1 MSKVTIIGATGF
13 TGTNITREL
22 VARGH
27 EVTAVARDASKLSIE
42 GTRQVSGNIE
52 DLGFVKELLQG
63 QDAVIT
69 AVHHRA
75 HDGGPTLAEII
86 KPIAEAA
93 HAAGARLG
101 VVGGAGSLRV
111 AEDGPRVFETPEFPE
126 AFIPE
131 ATQAFE
137 TLKTLQSLPATIDWF
152 YVSPAAGYG
161 RHNVG
166 TRQGHYRTGGEVIVK
181 DEAGV
186 SFISGEDFA
195 IAFVDEIEKPAH
207 KNERFTVGY

>member
-1 MSKVTIIGATGF
+1 MSKVLVIGATGY
-13 TGTNITREL
+13 TGTNLTREL
-22 VARGH
+22 VSRGH
-27 EVTAVARDASKLSIE
+27 EVTAVSRDIGKLIIA
-42 GTRQVSGNIE
+42 GAKPLAGNIE
-52 DLGFVKELLQG
+52 DLNFIKSAVQG

-75 HDGGPTLAEII
+75 HDGVPTLGETIT
-86 KPIAEAA
+86 PIAHAV

-111 AEDGPRVFETPEFPE
+111 ADGGPRLFETPEFPE

-137 TLKTLQSLPATIDWF
+137 TLKALQQLPNSIDWF
-152 YVSPAAGYG
+152 YLSPAAGYG

-166 TRQGHYRTGGEVIVK
+166 EKLGHYRSGNEVIVT
-181 DEAGV
+181 DDAGV

>member
-1 MSKVTIIGATGF
+1 MSKIVIIGATGY

-22 VARGH
+22 VVRGH
-27 EVTAVARDASKLSIE
+27 EVTAVARDFGKLTVE
-42 GTRQVSGNIE
+42 GTRQVSGSIE
-52 DLGFVKELLQG
+52 DLAFVTDLVGG
-63 QDAVIT
+63 QDVVIT

-75 HDGGPTLAEII
+75 HDGGPTLTEII
-86 KPIAEAA
+86 APIAEAV

-111 AEDGPRVFETPEFPE
+111 AENGPRVFETREFPE
-126 AFIPE
+126 AFVPE

-137 TLKTLQSLPATIDWF
+137 TLKALQSLPESIDWF

-166 TRQGHYRTGGEVIVK
+166 TRLGHYRLGNEVIVK

-195 IAFVDEIEKPAH
+195 IAFVDEIEQPAH